1 MTKNFIEELRWRNM
15 LHDIMPGTED
25 LLNKET
31 VSGYIGFDPTA
42 DSLHLGSL
50 MPVMTLLHFQRCG
63 HKPIAVV
70 GGATGMVGDPS
81 GKTAEREILTEEVLE
96 QNLAGIKKQLEK
108 FLDFTGNNAAEIV
121 NNYDWFKGYELLQ
134 FYREVGKRITVNY
147 MMAKDSVKLRL
158 NSDEGMS
165 YTEFSYQLIQGYDFY
180 WLWKN
185 KKVKLQM
192 GGSDQ
197 WGNIVTGSELIKRIG
212 RGEAFA
218 ITTPL
223 IKKADGAKFG
233 KSEKGNIWLDPKKT
247 SPFKFYQFLLN
258 SADEDAPNY
267 MRIFSLKG
275 KEEIEALEKQH
286 NEAPHLRIL
295 QKALAEEVTARVHSV
310 EALTRAQETTAIL
323 FGSSFNDFKK
333 LSGEEIED
341 AFDADI
347 TFRVSKAF
355 FNEGTDA
362 VSLVGEKASIFP
374 SKGEAK
380 KTIQGNG
387 VSVNK
392 EKLTLEKKFSTHD
405 LLHGKYL
412 LVQKGKK
419 NYYLIIAE

>member
-1 MTKNFIEELRWRNM
+1 MNFVEELRWRNM

-25 LLNKET
+25 LLNREM
-31 VSGYIGFDPTA
+31 VAGYIGFDPTA

-81 GKTAEREILTEEVLE
+81 GKTSEREVLTEEVLQ
-96 QNLAGIKKQLEK
+96 QNLSGIKAQLEK
-108 FLDFTGNNAAEIV
+108 FLDFKGSNAAEIV
-121 NNYDWFKGYELLQ
+121 NNYDWFKGYELLK

-147 MMAKDSVKLRL
+147 MMAKESVKLRL
-158 NSDEGMS
+158 ESEEGMS

-185 KKVKLQM
+185 KNVKLQM

-212 RGEAFA
+212 KGESFA

-223 IKKADGAKFG
+223 IKKADGTKFG

-247 SPFKFYQFLLN
+247 SPYKFYQFLLN
-258 SADEDAPNY
+258 STDEDSPAY
-267 MRIFSLKG
+267 LRIFSLKSR
-275 KEEIEALEKQH
+275 EEMEALEKQH
-286 NEAPHLRIL
+286 NEAPHLRTL
-295 QKALAEEVTARVHSV
+295 QKALAEEVTERVHSAD
-310 EALTRAQETTAIL
+310 ALNRAKETTEIL
-323 FGSSFNDFKK
+323 FGSSFEAFKS
-333 LSGEEIED
+333 LSSAEIED

-347 TFRVSKAF
+347 TFNVSMQDF
-355 FNEGTDA
+355 ENEIDS
-362 VSLVGEKASIFP
+362 VSLTGERSTIFS
-374 SKGEAK
+374 SKGEARK
-380 KTIQGNG
+380 SIQGNG
-387 VSVNK
+387 VSINK
-392 EKLTLEKKFSTHD
+392 EKITLERKLNAND

-419 NYYLIIAE
+419 NYYLIIAQ